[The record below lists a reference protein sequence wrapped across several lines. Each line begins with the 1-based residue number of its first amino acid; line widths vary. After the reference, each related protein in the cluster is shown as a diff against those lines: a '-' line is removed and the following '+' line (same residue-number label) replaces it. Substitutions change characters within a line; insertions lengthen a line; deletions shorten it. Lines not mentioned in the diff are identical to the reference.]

1 MQMYTLRNKLLHDK
15 CHIICN
21 QDILGIKKCKKPEN
35 HFSISINI
43 CFIFLNVLCPLRGI
57 NAKTH
62 LLVSI

>member
-1 MQMYTLRNKLLHDK
+1 MQKYMLHNKILYDK
-15 CHIICN
+15 YHIICN
-21 QDILGIKKCKKPEN
+21 QNMLGIKKCKKLES